1 MITTCGEWM
10 ARDER
15 LKSWG
20 KVINGAGAIF
30 LDKDAGYALGGRWV
44 FWGDSVS
51 LSADTFLVVAAEKG
65 SRKNCRYSYVLVEGG
80 ESSCR
85 LVGSEEISTV
95 IEAAVNAEKVTEE
108 QVAKSRN
115 SKLYKYALYCHL
127 RFSGVACAAPVGATV
142 VDEPPEDVRTA
153 ATIQQE
159 IDECEER
166 LAELRRELQNRLYP
180 QTG

>member
-10 ARDER
+10 DRDTR
-15 LKSWG
+15 FKSWG
-20 KVINGAGAIF
+20 KVIANSSDVA
-30 LDKDAGYALGGRWV
+30 LDKDGGYSLKGSWANWTE
-44 FWGDSVS
+44 SVS
-51 LSADTFLVVAAEKG
+51 LPVDTFLVVAAEKG
-65 SRKNCRYSYVLVEGG
+65 SRKNCHYSYVLVEGG

-85 LVGSEEISTV
+85 LVEAEEISTV